1 MSRNRIRKN
10 NDLPA
15 RKMGKFV
22 GLIVTVTIFALV
34 FVFLQVRVYKMA
46 DEVKRLENR
55 LAEVKEKNHLLLG
68 QVEYRKSPRVLQNQ
82 IAYLNLNL
90 VGIHQLDQVEAPPLN
105 PDQMPAYRQ
114 IGSRTAVAR
123 GGDDSGRGGTP

>member
-1 MSRNRIRKN
+1 MSRNKLRKN

-15 RKMGKFV
+15 KKVGKLV
-22 GLIVTVTIFALV
+22 GLIVTITVFALV
-34 FVFLQVRVYKMA
+34 FIFLQVRVHKMA
-46 DEVKRLENR
+46 DDVKKLEGR
-55 LAEVKEKNHLLLG
+55 LAEVKEKNRLLLG

-105 PDQMPAYRQ
+105 PNQAPSYRQ
-114 IGSRTAVAR
+114 FGAGTAVAR
-123 GGDDSGRGGTP
+123 GGGP